1 MEKINPEL
9 RIGEIKMMKCGMKC
23 KIIDYIAYNNIT
35 VQFEDG
41 HIFKNRE
48 YSEFKRGSIRNTY
61 IPSVFG
67 VGYLGDEKSSDGFGK
82 HKYSYKVWK
91 SMLLRCYSE
100 KYRYKFPTYG
110 NTEVCNEWHCFSNF
124 EKWFDEN
131 YYEIKNEKTHLDKD
145 ILFKGN
151 KIYSPSTCCFV
162 PQSINKLFTKTDK
175 LRGEYPIG
183 VSYDKINKKYSSTC
197 SLTKNNKKVHIYL
210 GIFNTPEESFI
221 AYKNYKENL
230 IKNIANKYKD
240 KIPEILYN
248 TLMNYEVE
256 ITD

>member
-1 MEKINPEL
+1 MKNANIKSK
-9 RIGEIKMMKCGMKC
+9 IGEIRMMNCGMKC

-48 YSEFKRGSIRNTY
+48 YSEFKKGNIRNTY

-67 VGYLGDEKSSDGFGK
+67 VGYLGKAKSSEGSSK

-91 SMLLRCYSE
+91 NMLLRCYSE
-100 KYRYKFPTYG
+100 KYRYKFPTYEEA
-110 NTEVCNEWHCFSNF
+110 EVCNEWHCFENF
-124 EKWFDEN
+124 ERWFNEN
-131 YYEIKNEKTHLDKD
+131 YYEIDGEKTHLDKD
-145 ILFKGN
+145 ILFKRN
-151 KIYSPSTCCFV
+151 KVYSPNTCIFV

-183 VSYDKINKKYSSTC
+183 VSYDKINKKYRSIC
-197 SLTKNNKKVHIYL
+197 SLTKNKKKLHIHL
-210 GIFNTPEESFI
+210 GLFDTQEDAFYV
-221 AYKNYKENL
+221 YKDYKENL
-230 IKNIANKYKD
+230 IKDIANKYKD
-240 KIPEILYN
+240 KIPKILYN
-248 TLMNYEVE
+248 ALINYEVE